1 MQKTRKA
8 KNLSTKAVAAQ
19 GQRKGREQSVS
30 PLAAYLREIGRVDL
44 LTGPQEQEL
53 AKKIQAG
60 DRKARSH
67 MMKANLRLVVNIAKQ
82 YSPRNEPDALL
93 DLIQEGNIGLMRAV
107 DRFKP
112 EFNTRFSTYGV
123 YWIRQ
128 AILRALKSRRLV
140 RLPENVVDRMLL
152 MQRTRQKLYQLL
164 GRDPSGEELAKEMK
178 TSASEIERLEIAA
191 NDIISLESTVRGSDE
206 GETSLQELLSD
217 NQADEPQDLA
227 DASFMQQQ
235 VQAAVATLPPRE
247 RRIVDARFGL
257 SSNQPKTLEEIGED
271 FGISRE
277 RVRQLQNVA
286 LDRLRNRHAI
296 QQAR

>member
-1 MQKTRKA
+1 MA
-8 KNLSTKAVAAQ
+8 KMKESKPLLSKVPAVK
-19 GQRKGREQSVS
+19 GQRKAREQAVS
-30 PLAAYLREIGRVDL
+30 PLAAYLREIGKVEL
-44 LTGPQEQEL
+44 LSGPEEQAL
-53 AKKIQAG
+53 AKRIQAG
-60 DRKARSH
+60 DRKARTH

-112 EFNTRFSTYGV
+112 DFNTRFSTYGV

-152 MQRTRQKLYQLL
+152 MQRTRQRLYQML

-178 TSASEIERLEIAA
+178 TSSVEIQRLETAA
-191 NDIISLESTVRGSDE
+191 NDIVSLEATVRGGEE
-206 GETSLQELLSD
+206 GETSLQDLLSD
-217 NQADEPQDLA
+217 HEADEPQDLA

-257 SSNQPKTLEEIGED
+257 SNNNPKTLEEIGED

-286 LDRLRNRHAI
+286 LSRLRTRHAI
-296 QQAR
+296 RQAR